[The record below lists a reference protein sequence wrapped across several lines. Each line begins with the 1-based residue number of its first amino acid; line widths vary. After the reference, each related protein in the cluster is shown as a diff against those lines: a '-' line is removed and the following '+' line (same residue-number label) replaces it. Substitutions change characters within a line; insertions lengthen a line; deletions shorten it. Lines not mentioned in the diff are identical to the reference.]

1 MIILLYKGDDRPAF
15 RKYHNPGDVKINMT
29 DKLVTTY
36 QGKESQLY
44 RLICKETY
52 FSDDVCAEINN
63 YDIECAF
70 SEEGLQKPDI

>member
-52 FSDDVCAEINN
+52 FSDETKTNADAEVVVKIKVQE
-63 YDIECAF
+63 I
-70 SEEGLQKPDI
+70 GGGR